1 MNLCERV
8 EVHKQVGLIFLTA
21 TVNLLGSIYFGFG
34 CVSLK

>member
-8 EVHKQVGLIFLTA
+8 NVHKQIGLIFLRA

-34 CVSLK
+34 DVSLK